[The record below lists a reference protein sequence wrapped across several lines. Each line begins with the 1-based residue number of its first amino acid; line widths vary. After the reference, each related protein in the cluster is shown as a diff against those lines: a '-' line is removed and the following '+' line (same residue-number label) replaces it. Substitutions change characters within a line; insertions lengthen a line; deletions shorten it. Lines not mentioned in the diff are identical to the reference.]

1 MSEWIKKISAF
12 NSEIFICPHCKGEA
26 YYRHHKDGQCGYKF
40 CPNCGKQI
48 INEIAHHTRNIPTKN
63 GKVILEISCF
73 GYCNEDYKMT
83 AEFQRV
89 GGFLRVTLD
98 GFSECNVENLVKFM
112 SEAKK
117 AYLAATETK
126 GCD

>member
-1 MSEWIKKISAF
+1 MNNWIKKFPRS

-48 INEIAHHTRNIPTKN
+48 INEIAHHKRN
-63 GKVILEISCF
+63 SCF

-89 GGFLRVTLD
+89 GDFLRVTLD
-98 GFSECNVENLVKFM
+98 GFSECNVENLEKFM
-112 SEAKK
+112 KEAKK